1 MEFVIAL
8 DCGMWIRVRIGIDFP
23 DDMALKFTLEGILRI
38 IHVKKGKMFF
48 FNIGARILAKT
59 QNSKVYF

>member
-1 MEFVIAL
+1 MGFVTVL
-8 DCGMWIRVRIGIDFP
+8 DCGMWIGVRIGIDFP

-38 IHVKKGKMFF
+38 IRVKKGKMFF
-48 FNIGARILAKT
+48 DIGVRILAKT

>member
-48 FNIGARILAKT
+48 F
-59 QNSKVYF
+59 